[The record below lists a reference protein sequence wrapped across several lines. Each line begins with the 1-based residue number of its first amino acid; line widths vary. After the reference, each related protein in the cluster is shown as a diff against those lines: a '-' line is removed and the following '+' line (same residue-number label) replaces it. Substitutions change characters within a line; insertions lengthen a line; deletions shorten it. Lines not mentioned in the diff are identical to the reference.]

1 MCVKQDRE
9 DMNQAATIKT
19 EIVGGD
25 TAEDKPFLYLLL
37 LPVSSLHTHK
47 ALRRNNNKTNQKI
60 KKVKKGEQI
69 VQIYLRTTWFSGCF
83 RTSKGRKQAPFY
95 NVIRWRLTGSNWH
108 FELLDTKNN
117 ICIDWRYFI
126 QPYSTTFKSSF

>member
-47 ALRRNNNKTNQKI
+47 ALRINNNKTNQKN
-60 KKVKKGEQI
+60 KKSKKRGANCTD
-69 VQIYLRTTWFSGCF
+69 L
-83 RTSKGRKQAPFY
+83 SKDNLVFG
-95 NVIRWRLTGSNWH
+95 
-108 FELLDTKNN
+108 LL
-117 ICIDWRYFI
+117 
-126 QPYSTTFKSSF
+126 